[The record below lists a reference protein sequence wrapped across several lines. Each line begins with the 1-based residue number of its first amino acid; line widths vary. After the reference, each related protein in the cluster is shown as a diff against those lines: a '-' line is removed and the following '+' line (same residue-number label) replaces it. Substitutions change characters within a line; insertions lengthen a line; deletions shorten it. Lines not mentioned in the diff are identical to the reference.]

1 VHGGA
6 ERHAEDALAAARAD
20 ELREG
25 AVAAAV
31 LGHGALEGH
40 GALADAVLVVV
51 VRRVVAVHPRGG
63 VAERVGEGVGRRK
76 DVLVVEAVVA
86 QRGAARG
93 RDVPRQR
100 LAVGD
105 PAALVAPRHR
115 RGHLPRSLLVRLHSD
130 RSMESSFSGFG
141 RVGAG
146 GIMQEEETVK
156 TEREKS
162 AASSA
167 REGRGPGVGTGEN
180 KFSACLHLFIYFNI
194 KSIFNHNFLKS
205 I

>member
-1 VHGGA
+1 MAARSGT
-6 ERHAEDALAAARAD
+6 RKMPLPAARAD

-146 GIMQEEETVK
+146 GIMPGGNGQDGEGEERGEFGAGR
-156 TEREKS
+156 ERS
-162 AASSA
+162 GGGN
-167 REGRGPGVGTGEN
+167 REN
-180 KFSACLHLFIYFNI
+180 KFSACLHFLYILILSLFLII
-194 KSIFNHNFLKS
+194 IF
-205 I
+205 